1 MYMALRYSTVAFTFC
16 LLANKITY
24 LHIIQK
30 HHSSFFFFHICGEL
44 TNGDYLKSPVFLLLS
59 AATSEICLCVGC

>member
-30 HHSSFFFFHICGEL
+30 HHSSFFFSIFVASSQMVI
-44 TNGDYLKSPVFLLLS
+44 
-59 AATSEICLCVGC
+59 I